1 MPMSKTQHLLNK
13 LADEGLEVA
22 QAALKTQL
30 FGKGE
35 VMPGQSLNN
44 FERVHAE
51 LDDLMAAIEMLNE
64 ECGFGYTQNRNMIEA
79 KKQKVLG
86 YMQFS
91 INLGQTEGV
100 VTQSDTHAANA
111 NAAHLTPSCPVKSN
125 FENNHAC

>member
-35 VMPGQSLNN
+35 IMPGQPLNN
-44 FERVHAE
+44 FERTHAE

-64 ECGFGYTQNRNMIEA
+64 ECGFAYTPSRSKIEA

-100 VTQSDTHAANA
+100 ATQSGH
-111 NAAHLTPSCPVKSN
+111 PMSSV
-125 FENNHAC
+125 